1 MGDNMLDLTTLLQ
14 QSIRLDQDITR
25 RQAIHLK
32 PETRLQNAMVSLDVE
47 LAEMANTSEWFKVWK
62 IHKGKADAGKTH
74 RETLLNEYVDAMD
87 FFFLVAAIQQWT
99 HLIPMTAEEI
109 TELSEKRPTDLNKQ
123 YLAIK
128 HLLYD
133 AYFNHRQVSYKHAWH
148 VFLKIGL
155 VEFGYS
161 QTEIQAAF
169 IAKNQVNEQRQK
181 DNY

>member
-1 MGDNMLDLTTLLQ
+1 MLDLTTLLQ
-14 QSIRLDQDITR
+14 QSIRLDRDITM
-25 RQAIHLK
+25 RQKIHWK
-32 PETRLQNAMVSLDVE
+32 PADRLQNAMVSLDVE

-62 IHKGKADAGKTH
+62 IHKGKADEGKTE

-99 HLIPMTAEEI
+99 HLVPITADDLDKI
-109 TELSEKRPTDLNKQ
+109 SNKPVTDLNKQ

-155 VEFGYS
+155 VEFGFS
-161 QTEIQAAF
+161 QDEIQAAF
-169 IAKNQVNEQRQK
+169 TAKNQVNEQRQA
-181 DNY
+181 DHY

>member
-1 MGDNMLDLTTLLQ
+1 MLDLTKLQQ
-14 QSIRLDQDITR
+14 QSIRLDADITA
-25 RQAIHLK
+25 RQGIHWK
-32 PETRLQNAMVSLDVE
+32 PKDRLQNAMVSLDVE

-74 RETLLNEYVDAMD
+74 RETLMNEYVDAMD

-99 HLIPMTAEEI
+99 HLMPMTPD
-109 TELSEKRPTDLNKQ
+109 ELTDLTAKPTTDLNKQ

-133 AYFNHRQVSYKHAWH
+133 AYFDHRQASYQHAWH

-155 VEFGYS
+155 VEFGFD
-161 QTEIQAAF
+161 QDEIQAAF
-169 IAKNQVNEQRQK
+169 EAKNQVNEERQEN
-181 DNY
+181 NY

>member
-1 MGDNMLDLTTLLQ
+1 MLDLTKLQQ
-14 QSIRLDQDITR
+14 QSIRLDQDITA
-25 RQAIHLK
+25 RQAIHWQ
-32 PETRLQNAMVSLDVE
+32 PVERLQNAMVSLDVE

-99 HLIPMTAEEI
+99 HLMPMTADALA
-109 TELSEKRPTDLNKQ
+109 ELGEKKATDLNKQ

-133 AYFNHRQVSYKHAWH
+133 AYFDHRQVSYQHAWH

-155 VEFGYS
+155 VDFGFK
-161 QTEIQAAF
+161 QDEIQAAF
-169 IAKNQVNEQRQK
+169 EAKNQVNEERQEN
-181 DNY
+181 NY

>member
-1 MGDNMLDLTTLLQ
+1 MLDLTTLLQ
-14 QSIRLDQDITR
+14 QSIRLDRDITAK
-25 RQAIHLK
+25 QQIHWK
-32 PETRLQNAMVSLDVE
+32 PTERLQNAMVSLDVE

-62 IHKGKADAGKTH
+62 IHKGKADVGKTS

-99 HLIPMTAEEI
+99 HLIPMTPEKIAE
-109 TELSEKRPTDLNKQ
+109 LANGRSTDLSKQ

-133 AYFNHRQVSYKHAWH
+133 AYFNHRQVSYQHAWH
-148 VFLKIGL
+148 VFLKLGL
-155 VEFGYS
+155 VDFGFS
-161 QTEIQAAF
+161 QDEIQAAF
-169 IAKNQVNEQRQK
+169 IAKNKVNEQRQA

>member
-1 MGDNMLDLTTLLQ
+1 MLDLTTLLQ
-14 QSIRLDQDITR
+14 QSIRLDRDITAK
-25 RQAIHLK
+25 QAIHWR
-32 PETRLQNAMVSLDVE
+32 PAERLQNAMVALDVE

-62 IHKGKADAGKTH
+62 IHKGKADAGKTA

-99 HLIPMTAEEI
+99 HLIPMTA
-109 TELSEKRPTDLNKQ
+109 TDLDELSAKPSTDLNKQ

-128 HLLYD
+128 QLLYD
-133 AYFNHRQVSYKHAWH
+133 AYFTHRQASYQHAWH
-148 VFLKIGL
+148 VFLKLGL
-155 VEFGYS
+155 VDFSYS
-161 QTEIQAAF
+161 QAEIQAAF

>member
-1 MGDNMLDLTTLLQ
+1 MLDLTKLQQ
-14 QSIRLDQDITR
+14 QSIRLDQDITAK
-25 RQAIHLK
+25 QAIHWR
-32 PETRLQNAMVSLDVE
+32 PAERLQNAMVSLDVE

-99 HLIPMTAEEI
+99 HLMPMTVDALAE
-109 TELSEKRPTDLNKQ
+109 LGEKKATDLNKQ

-133 AYFNHRQVSYKHAWH
+133 AYFDHRQVSYQHAWH

-155 VEFGYS
+155 VDFGFK
-161 QTEIQAAF
+161 QDEIQAAF
-169 IAKNQVNEQRQK
+169 EAKNQVNEERQEN
-181 DNY
+181 NY

>member
-1 MGDNMLDLTTLLQ
+1 MLDLTKLQQ
-14 QSIRLDQDITR
+14 QSIRLDQDITAK
-25 RQAIHLK
+25 QAIHWR
-32 PETRLQNAMVSLDVE
+32 PAERLQNAMVSLDVE

-62 IHKGKADAGKTH
+62 IHKGKTDAGKTH

-99 HLIPMTAEEI
+99 HLMPMTADAL
-109 TELSEKRPTDLNKQ
+109 TELGDKKATDLNKQ

-133 AYFNHRQVSYKHAWH
+133 AYFDHRQLSYQHAWH

-155 VEFGYS
+155 VDFGFK
-161 QTEIQAAF
+161 QDEIQAAF
-169 IAKNQVNEQRQK
+169 EAKNQVNEERQEN
-181 DNY
+181 NY